1 MERNIYEIELE
12 IPNSGIFIMGLEN
25 ENLIIS
31 LNIMKFIEIN
41 AEKIATLDGKLDV
54 GGLVKPLHSYIIY
67 EVLEKNNKNNFNDV
81 KIIDK
86 IEDENNIIYHFNFGL
101 ILNTFIGENEDN
113 KDKEALKTLS
123 FMQNFIPA
131 CFFSYQIIGDSK
143 AIPKNVLEDLKN
155 RYGYEGKNYKSIFK
169 KEVYINCN
177 CLERLNFSHC
187 EFESKV
193 SLRFLKDN
201 KYKEFHNGI
210 DFSNCIFK
218 NEVDFSYFVSGAPLP
233 DNKYYNNAQNTLFK
247 DCIFE
252 NKVDFHNSKITNN
265 IYFNNA
271 HFKDYV
277 DFHECEFEK
286 TVNFYGVIFEKAP
299 NFSACYFKEPK
310 AVNLINVDIDKL
322 DFKSLEQYIKDKY
335 QDESY
340 KNETKGIQDEK
351 EIFKIQNEHQL
362 RYAKNLKDSF
372 RVIKDILITQNNT
385 LEAQEWHKLELY
397 AKEKELLFEVESC
410 YKEKNKPF
418 IAAKSEDKNSINLTF
433 SVLLLWIY
441 RVTSLHHTNLPRI
454 INFAS
459 LNIVAFGGLVCLITY
474 LSYHINKQSNFWLF
488 GVLILFALIIGIVSL
503 LLKKQK
509 LKNITLILCLFL
521 AFLLALF
528 LMQRIA
534 FLSSFGDIIFAL
546 LFYCLLVIVLIYLY
560 PYINLKSFISYC
572 FNWLVYFFLVM
583 IVVIKP
589 QLINPF
595 AGIFSSDKLY
605 ESQFEK
611 SLNDLNVSAIMILTD
626 ISQDNFN
633 LPSKDQNISFVELNS
648 AKALIIANKEKLKEI
663 LSKVYN
669 DKYVSDYKK
678 VLNEL
683 ENNTSNVKN
692 IIEEIDNKNNNSV
705 ISVQLNQIL
714 NFNFSQEI
722 DILYMIKSNF
732 FISEKLSP
740 EQMAIFDQKDSQDK
754 LKSVLALLKFK
765 SSFEGILKIINQD
778 EITENTIK
786 STSVLYS
793 IMLLLCIFSL
803 QKTARKN
810 SIVPS

>member
-1 MERNIYEIELE
+1 
-12 IPNSGIFIMGLEN
+12 
-25 ENLIIS
+25 
-31 LNIMKFIEIN
+31 
-41 AEKIATLDGKLDV
+41 
-54 GGLVKPLHSYIIY
+54 
-67 EVLEKNNKNNFNDV
+67 
-81 KIIDK
+81 IDK

-705 ISVQLNQIL
+705 VSAQLNKFL
-714 NFNFSQEI
+714 KLNFSQEI
-722 DILYMIKSNF
+722 DILYAIKSNF
-732 FISEKLSP
+732 SISEKLSP
-740 EQMAIFDQKDSQDK
+740 EQMALFDQKDSQDK

-765 SSFEGILKIINQD
+765 LSFEGILKIINQD

-793 IMLLLCIFSL
+793 IILLLCIFSL